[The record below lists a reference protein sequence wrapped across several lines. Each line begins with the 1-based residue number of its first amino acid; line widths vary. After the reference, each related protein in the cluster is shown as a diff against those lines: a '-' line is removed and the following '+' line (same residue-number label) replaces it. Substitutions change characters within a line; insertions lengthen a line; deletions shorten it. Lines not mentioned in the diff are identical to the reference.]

1 MTANFTKA
9 SLIVPESRIV
19 AGLMLRHVSA
29 EEWKQA
35 IEQDNLLQK
44 KTRNSALT
52 YANLAR
58 SRLRTMSPPLWEIVQ
73 DGTLREATD
82 AMLAATVKFSPL
94 LGDFLRNVMRDQYRR
109 FATDLEAGVWDHHV
123 DEFERTHPDLPRFT
137 DNTRSKLRQNAMRIL
152 HEAGFLHDT
161 QNLRLRSHQIEPR
174 VRRYLEDHQ
183 ELYVLE
189 CLLICP

>member
-1 MTANFTKA
+1 
-9 SLIVPESRIV
+9 
-19 AGLMLRHVSA
+19 MLRDVSP

-58 SRLRTMSPPLWEIVQ
+58 SRLRTMSPPLWEIAR

-82 AMLAATVKFSPL
+82 AVLAATVKFSPL

-109 FATDLEAGVWDHHV
+109 FATELEAGAWDHHV

-152 HEAGFLHDT
+152 HETGFLHGT

-174 VRRYLEDHQ
+174 VRRYLEDNQ
-183 ELYVLE
+183 EHYVLE